1 MQWLIAHGS
10 DATKTDDRGLLPIHY
25 AAQACGLFS
34 STAAALEDDD
44 VHPEGGAVGWF
55 ARNLK

>member
-10 DATKTDDRGLLPIHY
+10 DATKTDDRGLIPLHY

-44 VHPEGGAVGWF
+44 VHPEGGAVSYQ
-55 ARNLK
+55 